1 MLIQA
6 LMAFVT
12 FSFVTRKHKPTSIII
27 EYNFWL
33 QLFVIITGTSLY
45 YHVASSMPTLCALCL
60 FMFIVNDI
68 NPYWHLCVS
77 FILIA
82 SKVRGKV
89 ASIPFEQFHK
99 HSAEIITAAVFGKNP
114 DGKVNSEVV
123 FSANNLVSDTLSC

>member
-1 MLIQA
+1 MILIS
-6 LMAFVT
+6 
-12 FSFVTRKHKPTSIII
+12 SFV
-27 EYNFWL
+27 
-33 QLFVIITGTSLY
+33 
-45 YHVASSMPTLCALCL
+45 
-60 FMFIVNDI
+60 FIFN
-68 NPYWHLCVS
+68 
-77 FILIA
+77 LIA